1 MTGEATPRRT
11 FRFGDLRRS
20 GLFGAMPFTL
30 LIPMVLALGS
40 MWLAV
45 AGYLPWPLAA
55 PIVAVGGYI
64 TVGRVHGR
72 PLHAML
78 PALARFW
85 WRRLRGRHRWFR
97 AVPLISDDGIPVD
110 VPPGLAGLDLYEAD
124 VTWVAAGRRDPIGV
138 VHDRAAG
145 TVSATIRPNGD
156 GQFALL
162 DDHEQISRADGWG
175 GALAGFARERSHVVR
190 VKWDDWAA
198 PVPLQD
204 QIGELERRWADEATT
219 PARDS
224 YLELMHAVAPD
235 VVRHEV
241 LVTVTVAVARPP
253 PRHRPQRRGVVD
265 GDHHAVRRAAPVPG
279 PPRRRTDPGA
289 GRVVG
294 R

>member
-1 MTGEATPRRT
+1 
-11 FRFGDLRRS
+11 
-20 GLFGAMPFTL
+20 
-30 LIPMVLALGS
+30 MVVALGS

-162 DDHEQISRADGWG
+162 DDHEQLSRADGWG

-253 PRHRPQRRGVVD
+253 PRHRPQRRRVVD
-265 GDHHAVRRAAPVPG
+265 GDHHPVRRAAPVPG

-294 R
+294 RRSDRRQPGPLGPVGR